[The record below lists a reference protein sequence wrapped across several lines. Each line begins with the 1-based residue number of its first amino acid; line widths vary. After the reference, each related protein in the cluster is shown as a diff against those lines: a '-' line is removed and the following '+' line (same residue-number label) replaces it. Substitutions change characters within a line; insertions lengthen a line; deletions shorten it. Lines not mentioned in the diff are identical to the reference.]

1 MQRTIVY
8 FRSGLRKVAIRQ
20 VPPFNGNDDE
30 REVQYIDV
38 KEKKKVKRL
47 DNVIYYG
54 WTDDAYYRV
63 QIEEKV
69 GFVNAAAFEGGEG
82 LGRI

>member
-1 MQRTIVY
+1 MQRTTVY

-38 KEKKKVKRL
+38 KEKKKAKRL
-47 DNVIYYG
+47 DDVIYYG
-54 WTDDAYYRV
+54 WMDDAYYRV